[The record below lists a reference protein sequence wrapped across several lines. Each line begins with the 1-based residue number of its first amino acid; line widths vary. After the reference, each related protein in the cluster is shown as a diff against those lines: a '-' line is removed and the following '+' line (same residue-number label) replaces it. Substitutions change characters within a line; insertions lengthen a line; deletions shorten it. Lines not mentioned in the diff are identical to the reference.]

1 MPNSYTFSEVFS
13 VQYDVWTGKWMIFD
27 GKIYRYPT
35 ALEETREK
43 IGAILLPEKRCWRK
57 KKKLRKI
64 DTYIRSESE
73 T

>member
-1 MPNSYTFSEVFS
+1 MDDFWRKNLPV
-13 VQYDVWTGKWMIFD
+13 
-27 GKIYRYPT
+27 P
-35 ALEETREK
+35 LEETREK